1 MNTEGIR
8 FPDYDGGSLV
18 NLMSALLKGTSKLT
32 PDYVVTPLLP
42 QGLVESAQNIVL
54 CVIDGLGDQFLR
66 AADNASFLQAHQRGS
81 LTSVFPTTTAAA
93 ITTFLTGQAPQQ
105 HGLTGW
111 FVNLAQ
117 AGGVV
122 AVLPCEARDRQQSL
136 TLSASQ
142 LAWSYG
148 HKPIFD
154 LMTCKSYVVSP
165 HWLIDSAFN
174 QAHTGV
180 AQAVPYE
187 EELADMFN
195 AVAHVIQHDPARKY
209 IYAYWPELDRLS
221 HIYGQGSDIAAR
233 HLGEI
238 NAAVETFVST
248 MAGSN
253 TLLILT
259 ADHGFMDT
267 EPTKVITVNDHP
279 ELQACLAA
287 PLCGEPRLAYAYVK
301 PDKQTQFVDY
311 IQQHFQNEIVL
322 LRSDTLI
329 NQAAF
334 GLGIPHPELAKR
346 IGDYTL
352 VMKENYVIKDWL
364 DSEAHFFHRGVHG
377 GVSDQEMDVPLITI
391 NI

>member
-1 MNTEGIR
+1 MKPEPIR
-8 FPDYDGGSLV
+8 FPDYHGGSLV
-18 NLMSALLKGTSKLT
+18 NLMSALLRGTSQVAS
-32 PDYVVTPLLP
+32 DYAATPLLP
-42 QGLVESAQNIVL
+42 QSLIASAQHIVL

-66 AADNASFLQAHQRGS
+66 AATNAAYLQAQRRGS
-81 LTSVFPTTTAAA
+81 LTSVLPTTTAAA

-122 AVLPCEARDRQQSL
+122 AVLPCEARDRRQTLAL
-136 TLSASQ
+136 TASQ

-154 LMTCKSYVVSP
+154 LMTCKSYLVSP
-165 HWLIDSAFN
+165 HWIIDSAFN

-187 EELADMFN
+187 EEIADMFN
-195 AVAHVIQHDPARKY
+195 AVAHVIQQDPARKY
-209 IYAYWPELDRLS
+209 VYAYWPELDRLS

-238 NAAVETFVST
+238 NVAVENFVNT
-248 MAGSN
+248 VAGSN
-253 TLLILT
+253 TLFIVT
-259 ADHGFMDT
+259 ADHGFIDT
-267 EPTKVITVNDHP
+267 EPNRVITINDHP
-279 ELQACLAA
+279 LLQDCLAA

-301 PDKQTQFVDY
+301 PDKQSQFVDY
-311 IQQHFQNEIVL
+311 IDQHFQNEMML
-322 LRSDTLI
+322 LRSEELI
-329 NQAAF
+329 SQPAF
-334 GLGIPHPELAKR
+334 GLGAPHPHLAQR

-364 DSEAHFFHRGVHG
+364 DSESYFFHRGVHG
-377 GVSDQEMDVPLITI
+377 GVSDKEMDVPLIAI